1 MPSTKPPV
9 ARNSRPNIN
18 PVLECADAMFRAS
31 IEACRQ
37 HERVGRLI
45 EKGGSDEELT
55 AVAKL
60 CDLCQQ
66 QLTARTGEYETA
78 AAAGQGKIDES
89 IWHAANATWHASRD
103 YARRH
108 QSCDAV
114 ADKLSKHSSE
124 KFGELHLEY
133 ELEASS
139 VLALRQAIAA
149 YKKVRPEAE

>member
-1 MPSTKPPV
+1 
-9 ARNSRPNIN
+9 
-18 PVLECADAMFRAS
+18 VLDSADAMFRAA

-37 HERVGRLI
+37 HERVGRLL
-45 EKGGSDEELT
+45 EKSGSDAELL

-66 QLTARTGEYETA
+66 HLAARKDEYETA
-78 AAAGQGKIDES
+78 AAAGQGKLDDAP
-89 IWHAANATWHASRD
+89 WHGANALWHASRD

-114 ADKLSKHSSE
+114 TAKLSNHSLE

-149 YKKVRPEAE
+149 YKKLRPEAE